1 MYTGDDWL
9 KRLALG
15 AAGGV
20 AGTLA
25 VQALLT
31 ASQQWLPSTVPP
43 LRQNP
48 GEFMVEKAAE
58 ALPEPVRQRTPEV
71 VETGLARMLA
81 VGYGM
86 TFGVLYALCRPTSRT
101 PVVDGLLLGIANWG
115 TGYLGWLPAAGLMP
129 PVWRQSVPQA
139 ITPIAAHAL
148 YGLATVATYS
158 WLRRRV
164 EGW

>member
-43 LRQNP
+43 LRQDP

-58 ALPEPVRQRTPEV
+58 ALPEPVRQHIPEV
-71 VETGLARMLA
+71 VETGTARMLA
-81 VGYGM
+81 LGYGM
-86 TFGVLYALCRPTSRT
+86 AFGVLYALCRPTSRR
-101 PVVDGLLLGIANWG
+101 AR
-115 TGYLGWLPAAGLMP
+115 
-129 PVWRQSVPQA
+129 RQRFPRGRESR
-139 ITPIAAHAL
+139 T
-148 YGLATVATYS
+148 
-158 WLRRRV
+158 
-164 EGW
+164 